1 MKEAAG
7 EANMTVITIV
17 LIAIVLGVGT
27 VIVTNLMNTTS
38 KRSACQEIGGTLTGN
53 TCTYTS
59 NQSTGATATCTMT
72 KCSNGKGYSCGS
84 VMTCPS

>member
-27 VIVTNLMNTTS
+27 VIVNNLMNS
-38 KRSACQEIGGTLTGN
+38 NKKSSCCSANGGIWYSGACYAPSACSTDANNKTTCNSGGAKVST
-53 TCTYTS
+53 TC
-59 NQSTGATATCTMT
+59 
-72 KCSNGKGYSCGS
+72 
-84 VMTCPS
+84 